1 MGDKDNMM
9 FDNCSLFYCGKP
21 IETGI
26 PIAAVDFDLAS
37 KQSDDEKAK
46 WNNLCCQTIE
56 ITTKVQYFDKHL
68 KRLFYGKWVKIPRKL
83 KKRIKCD
90 YFLGYTKRI
99 SHCDLVNAYL
109 LNNPKKH

>member
-1 MGDKDNMM
+1 MGDKENAL
-9 FDNCSLFYCGKP
+9 NGSLYYCGSP
-21 IETGI
+21 IEL
-26 PIAAVDFDLAS
+26 PQPLVNLELS
-37 KQSDDEKAK
+37 SEQSDDEKAK
-46 WNNLCCQTIE
+46 WNNLCSQTIE

-83 KKRIKCD
+83 KKRIKRD
-90 YFLGYTKRI
+90 YFIGYTKRI